1 MGGLGHRFG
10 HQGVL
15 DDTVSRADSALWC
28 TLCTVFGSSKVSILK
43 RYSGCGG
50 LFTLPPGA
58 VFHGFSRRQAMAW
71 ASTAM
76 ARERRKASA
85 MGRAVR
91 VRFRAM
97 QKAAKE

>member
-1 MGGLGHRFG
+1 MEGLSHRFG
-10 HQGVL
+10 NHDAL
-15 DDTVSRADSALWC
+15 DDTAPKAHS
-28 TLCTVFGSSKVSILK
+28 TVVLGLSKVSILQG
-43 RYSGCGG
+43 YSGYDGF
-50 LFTLPPGA
+50 FTLPPGA

-85 MGRAVR
+85 MGRAVS